1 MTKNFDT
8 LLESMLGDLLSEA
21 PIAMDSPETT
31 KDVVNKIVNNI
42 VSAEGQG
49 HWYNALNSK
58 ELKTLKENPEKVKQ
72 RATEM
77 VWDIV
82 KIILPERDN
91 TYNPDIT
98 RADLKKGDVLKNA
111 IRTVFKMGETHSKFL
126 RDRFSND
133 ALLGL
138 VKDVVES
145 GTENSEDGAGVQLV
159 SVAPEATTQKQD
171 RAQIKKTTDEFNSP
185 EGQKARLERS
195 SQKRQSIAS
204 TEFSLT
210 NTYELKKLNDR
221 EIGSLD
227 EDQKD
232 LYDALYDEATGKD
245 LRDAG
250 KEALPG
256 SRFDQIEQMLQK
268 FLTKGIITIKEE
280 ESTSEDDFEKGGSGE
295 ITSGVDVDE
304 LEAIAGSFDSEY
316 KDAMSGRSGEDNW
329 N

>member
-8 LLESMLGDLLSEA
+8 LLESMLSEMA
-21 PIAMDSPETT
+21 YTLKASTDKNEEAT
-31 KDVVNKIVNNI
+31 KARSEQIKSQIVDNI
-42 VSAEGQG
+42 LNAEGAG
-49 HWYNALNSK
+49 HWANALNKLKKNPKAEENVK
-58 ELKTLKENPEKVKQ
+58 EVVAKAIDDLFN
-72 RATEM
+72 
-77 VWDIV
+77 
-82 KIILPERDN
+82 IILPDKHN
-91 TYNPDIT
+91 TENKKQEAT
-98 RADLKKGDVLKNA
+98 KNDLLKDGGELEQAINTVISMNKTHNRFLKDRLKNK
-111 IRTVFKMGETHSKFL
+111 T
-126 RDRFSND
+126 
-133 ALLGL
+133 LLGQIS
-138 VKDVVES
+138 DVIE
-145 GTENSEDGAGVQLV
+145 GAEGGGIRL
-159 SVAPEATTQKQD
+159 APEATTQKQD

-280 ESTSEDDFEKGGSGE
+280 ESTGEDDFEKGGSGE
-295 ITSGVDVDE
+295 ITPGVNEDD
-304 LEAIAGSFDSEY
+304 LENIAGSFDDTINSFGSSRNQGRNQDEY
-316 KDAMSGRSGEDNW
+316 
-329 N
+329 

>member
-8 LLESMLGDLLSEA
+8 LLESMLGELLSEA

-42 VSAEGQG
+42 VSAEGKG

-72 RATEM
+72 RATEL

-98 RADLKKGDVLKNA
+98 RADLKKGDVLKDA
-111 IRTVFKMGETHSKFL
+111 IRTVFKMGDTHSKFL

-145 GTENSEDGAGVQLV
+145 GTENSEDGSGVQLV
-159 SVAPEATTQKQD
+159 AVAPEVTTQKQE
-171 RAQIKKTTDEFNSP
+171 REQIKKSTEEFNSP
-185 EGQKARLERS
+185 EGQRARLERS
-195 SQKRQSIAS
+195 VQKRQTPLSA
-204 TEFSLT
+204 EFSIT
-210 NTYELKKLNDR
+210 ATYQLNNISER
-221 EIGSLD
+221 
-227 EDQKD
+227 D
-232 LYDALYDEATGKD
+232 LNLMSEEERSAYESLYDEATGRE
-245 LRDAG
+245 LRDAVKG
-250 KEALPG
+250 TGYTVSK
-256 SRFDQIEQMLQK
+256 IESLLQK
-268 FLTKGIITIKEE
+268 FINKGIITPKEE
-280 ESTSEDDFEKGGSGE
+280 ESGEKDFEEGDTGE
-295 ITSGVDVDE
+295 VTSGVDVDE
-304 LEAIAGSFDSEY
+304 LSDIAGSFDDTINSF
-316 KDAMSGRSGEDNW
+316 SGSKNW
-329 N
+329 DD